1 MLFTT
6 NKRAI
11 FSQISIFIN
20 DGTLFNKI
28 KRNAFLHNVD
38 QHTSADLLFVLKLLF
53 ILITLKTKKTLITSP
68 FLIADN
74 LSLSI

>member
-11 FSQISIFIN
+11 FSQISIIIN

-38 QHTSADLLFVLKLLF
+38 QHTSTDLLFVLKLLF

>member
-11 FSQISIFIN
+11 FPQISIFIN

-38 QHTSADLLFVLKLLF
+38 QHTSTDLLFVLKLLF